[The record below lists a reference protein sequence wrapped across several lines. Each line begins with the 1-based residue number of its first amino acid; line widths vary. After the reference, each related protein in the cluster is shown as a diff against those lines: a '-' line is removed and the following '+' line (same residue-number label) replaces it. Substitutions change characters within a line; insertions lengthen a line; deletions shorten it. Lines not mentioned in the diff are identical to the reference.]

1 MSKAKVMVVEDE
13 SIVAIDISQRLES
26 LGYQV
31 TATVSTGEK
40 AVEMAEKTRPDIIL
54 MDIVLKGDMDGIEA
68 AEEIT
73 RRMKVPIIYI
83 TAYSDEETLKRAKIT
98 GPFGYIIKPFEDREL
113 HSVIE
118 VALHKHQL
126 ERRLAENDE
135 LFRAILSSIRDILF
149 TADSDERLTMISPG
163 PLAEYGLDADE
174 VQGKKVSEVFGD
186 RIHSEMIERALNGE
200 TVSYEWVWEPMD
212 NSHFETTLSPLRD
225 FEGNIK
231 GVVGVHRDVTEKEL
245 ARRALERETAINK
258 SLAEISKKLLS
269 PMSLEEISASIIE
282 RAKKLTGSRYCMA
295 GFFES
300 DGSLRNYFPSE
311 EVGEECHVDA
321 ESTEMGGLW
330 NLVLR
335 KREPVLVNDPPSHPE
350 STGVPEGHIEIRNF
364 LACPALLND
373 ELVGIL
379 AVSGK
384 DGDYD
389 ERDLEVMERLA
400 DIYAIAIHRKIEED
414 RVRASEERNRALVQK
429 FLKIVTEVLEE
440 IK

>member
-54 MDIVLKGDMDGIEA
+54 MDIVLKGEMDGIEA

-73 RRMKVPIIYI
+73 KRMKVPIIYI

-135 LFRAILSSIRDILF
+135 LFRAILSSISDILF
-149 TADSDERLTMISPG
+149 TADSNERLTMISSG

-174 VQGKKVSEVFGD
+174 VLGERVSEVFGD
-186 RIHSEMIERALNGE
+186 EVHSEMIERALRGE
-200 TVSYEWVWEPMD
+200 TVSYEWVWQPMD
-212 NSHFETTLSPLRD
+212 KSHFETTLSPLRD
-225 FEGNIK
+225 FEGNIN

-258 SLAEISKKLLS
+258 SLAEVSKKLLS
-269 PMSLEEISASIIE
+269 PMSLDEISESIIE
-282 RAKKLTGSRYCMA
+282 RAENLTESRYCMA

-300 DGSLRNYFPSE
+300 DGLRNYFPSE
-311 EVGEECHVDA
+311 EVGEECHLDA

-330 NLVLR
+330 NLVIR
-335 KREPVLVNDPPSHPE
+335 KREPVLVNDPATHPE

-389 ERDLEVMERLA
+389 ERDLEILERLA

-414 RVRASEERNRALVQK
+414 RVRAGEEKNRALVQK